1 VHVLTKPDGWFPL
14 VGAYMQVVACTPD
27 SAAADEIH
35 HASAHF
41 KLPNK
46 LRCKVGNIELQV
58 SGKLDYLE
66 LQYTM

>member
-1 VHVLTKPDGWFPL
+1 
-14 VGAYMQVVACTPD
+14 MQVVACTPD